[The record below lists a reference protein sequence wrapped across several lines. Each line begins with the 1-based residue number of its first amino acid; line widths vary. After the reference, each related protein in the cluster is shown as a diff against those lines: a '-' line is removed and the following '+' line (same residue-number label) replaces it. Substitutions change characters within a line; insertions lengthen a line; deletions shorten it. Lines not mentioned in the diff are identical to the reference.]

1 MNQGGHQEVQ
11 GETIAKFEFFDH
23 GFNPYSRYLDVDK
36 VDLIL
41 RKKVGNAVAY
51 REVQVKFGRLYE
63 CGPKWEQSLF
73 DVTSWRFF
81 RTDEFRAHRPDLF
94 VAYVLSNPRTGYQG
108 DIFIF
113 PSQAFHEL
121 IHAAIPVKG
130 GDQRKM
136 YLSRS
141 KTDHT
146 WHLRTAGRFDAIT
159 PQTTRSVQE
168 FRRNFGVLDQ

>member
-1 MNQGGHQEVQ
+1 MQ

-36 VDLIL
+36 VDLLL
-41 RKKVGNAVAY
+41 RRRENGRTHY

-63 CGPKWEQSLF
+63 CGAKWESELF

-81 RTDEFRAHRPDLF
+81 KTDEFGNHRADF
-94 VAYVLSNPRTGYQG
+94 FIAYVLSNPDTGYKG

-113 PSQAFHEL
+113 PSQTFHEL
-121 IHAAIPVKG
+121 IRAAISVGAGHK
-130 GDQRKM
+130 RKM

-141 KTDHT
+141 RADGE
-146 WHLRTAGRFDAIT
+146 WYLRTATKFDALT
-159 PQTTRSVQE
+159 PESVRSVQE
-168 FRRNFGVLDQ
+168 FHRNFQLLS